1 MARPATWSDPAESID
16 RFFESSGAQHE
27 PSTHAGIALPQAMR
41 TGHVYANHFPGRSLT
56 DQSSVCA
63 SYLLGLDVHYRGQ
76 SLPPKGYVRPIKGEY
91 PLLAPKRTFEFRRSM
106 SPVRCKRSFNLTAN
120 PKVTRLRHAC
130 QGGRVN
136 WAVITHAGRKKT
148 PPWRRGLYFASWRN
162 VRRRARPSVNVPC
175 QSRSARRA

>member
-1 MARPATWSDPAESID
+1 
-16 RFFESSGAQHE
+16 
-27 PSTHAGIALPQAMR
+27 MR

-136 WAVITHAGRKKT
+136 GAVITHAGRKKT
-148 PPWRRGLYFASWRN
+148 PPCGGVFILLLGGTFAEEPGPQLTLPARAVRRGAPEVS
-162 VRRRARPSVNVPC
+162 ARCAQRPRQCRLVCCHNPR
-175 QSRSARRA
+175 RSAVGS